1 MAGGSELT
9 ALARQLARDTRRPRR
24 RHRARTR
31 PIVTTSVAAVMEAPG
46 RIALRESAVPD
57 PEPGAVVLAVHLS
70 GICGTD
76 KHTFRG
82 ESKQYA
88 GTKHERDLEYP
99 LICGHEN
106 VGTVTAVGGRGVR
119 QRREAR
125 CRVGDRIVP
134 GANVPCGRCYYCAND
149 FPYYFCQDLE
159 DYGNSLN
166 LSRPP
171 GPVRRLVPV
180 HVPPAGNAAVPGS
193 RRAPGRGRR
202 SDRGDGGD
210 ARRRHGPR
218 RSSGCRAGAR
228 SGFAVAVLGV
238 GPLGLCHLVKSRMLG
253 AGFVAATDLLTGRL
267 ERAAAFGVDLALD
280 AASTDADERVAAIL
294 DATDGRGVDVALD
307 CSGVP
312 ATFTEALRV
321 VRTGGVVVEAGAFVD
336 MGPVQIN
343 PNSDICTRNVSVL
356 GIGGETATEYEP
368 SMRLMAANLD
378 RYPLRS
384 IVSHILPLDRAQ
396 EAVLLAQSGDAM
408 QVALDPRLPLGI
420 GA

>member
-1 MAGGSELT
+1 M
-9 ALARQLARDTRRPRR
+9 
-24 RHRARTR
+24 
-31 PIVTTSVAAVMEAPG
+31 TTSIAAVMEEPG
-46 RIALRESAVPD
+46 RIALRQSDVPD
-57 PEPGAVVLAVHLS
+57 PEPGAVVIAIHLS

-82 ESKQYA
+82 ESRQYA

-106 VGTVTAVGGRGVR
+106 VGTVTAIGGQVFASDGT
-119 QRREAR
+119 EI
-125 CRVGDRIVP
+125 RVGDRVVP

-171 GPVRRLVPV
+171 GLFGGWSQYLYLLPGTALFRVPDGLPDEV
-180 HVPPAGNAAVPGS
+180 AVLTEVM
-193 RRAPGRGRR
+193 AVT
-202 SDRGDGGD
+202 
-210 ARRRHGPR
+210 HGVDTALTLL
-218 RSSGCRAGAR
+218 GLQGASR

-253 AGFVAATDLLTGRL
+253 AGFVAATDLLAGRL
-267 ERAAAFGVDLALD
+267 ERAAAFGVDLALE
-280 AASTDADERVAAIL
+280 AASTDVDERVAAIL
-294 DATDGRGVDVALD
+294 DATHGRGVDIALD

-312 ATFTEALRV
+312 ATFSEALRV

-336 MGPVQIN
+336 MGPVQVN
-343 PNSDICTRNVSVL
+343 PNSEICSRNVSVL
-356 GIGGETATEYEP
+356 GIGGERDTEYEP

-384 IVSHILPLDRAQ
+384 IVSHILPLDRATD
-396 EAVLLAQSGDAM
+396 AVMLAQSGEAM
-408 QVALDPRLPLGI
+408 QVALDPRLPL
-420 GA
+420 AAAS

>member
-1 MAGGSELT
+1 
-9 ALARQLARDTRRPRR
+9 
-24 RHRARTR
+24 
-31 PIVTTSVAAVMEAPG
+31 MEAPG
-46 RIALRESAVPD
+46 RIGLRQLEVPD
-57 PEPGAVVLAVHLS
+57 PEPGAVVIAIHLS

-88 GTKHERDLEYP
+88 GTPHARDLEYP

-106 VGTVTAVGGRGVR
+106 VGTVASIGGRVFDSLGT
-119 QRREAR
+119 EL
-125 CRVGDRIVP
+125 RVGDRVVP
-134 GANVPCGRCYYCAND
+134 GANLPCGTCYYCAND
-149 FPYYFCQDLE
+149 FPYYFCQSLE

-166 LSRPP
+166 LSRHP
-171 GPVRRLVPV
+171 GLFGGWSQYLYLLPATPIFRVPDGLPDEV
-180 HVPPAGNAAVPGS
+180 AVVTEVMAVTHGVDAAL
-193 RRAPGRGRR
+193 ALL
-202 SDRGDGGD
+202 
-210 ARRRHGPR
+210 
-218 RSSGCRAGAR
+218 GAQGASR
-228 SGFAVAVLGV
+228 SGFSVAVLGV

-267 ERAAAFGVDLALD
+267 RRAAEFGVDLRLD
-280 AASTDADERVAAIL
+280 AASTSADDRVAAIL

-321 VRTGGVVVEAGAFVD
+321 VRTGGVVVESGAFVD

-343 PNSDICTRNVSVL
+343 PNSDICSRNVSVL
-356 GIGGETATEYEP
+356 GIGGERATEYLP
-368 SMRLMAANLD
+368 SMQLMLANLD

-396 EAVLLAQSGDAM
+396 DAVLLAQSDEAM
-408 QVALDPRLPLGI
+408 QVALDPRLPLASGH
-420 GA
+420 A